1 MFPSFSDFICIA
13 LSAKITRQV
22 KLNIFHSR

>member
-22 KLNIFHSR
+22 KLNIFH